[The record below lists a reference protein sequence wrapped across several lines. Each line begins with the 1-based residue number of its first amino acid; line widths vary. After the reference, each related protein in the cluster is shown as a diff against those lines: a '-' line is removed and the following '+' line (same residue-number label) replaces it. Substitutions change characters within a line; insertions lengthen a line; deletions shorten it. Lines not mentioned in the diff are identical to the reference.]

1 MKNVPSQLPAG
12 NRPPAGELAQVRPR
26 NGSASPD
33 HGFDVRAVGAAG
45 GSPRPQSS
53 ELKALRTLHGL
64 MRGRYA
70 LAVVLGLVA
79 AAFTGALGW
88 KLARPVYRSESMVR
102 IAYTLPQ
109 VKGENDLNRPLPMF
123 AQFMAS
129 QRLLIASRSAI
140 DYAAKDPV
148 WKGFGRRPPEEID
161 RYFEKN
167 LTVDVKPNSEYIVIA
182 VNDYDAATATAAVRA
197 ITSAYKDLYDKQ
209 YNSTET
215 QRTGVLQD
223 ELTKLDLEIQQKDQ
237 ELREKAKPFG
247 TTDLGVLCE
256 ASAMH
261 VNKLETALWDLRLA
275 KYGAPS
281 QPVTAGE
288 AESTQS
294 TAQIPAQTRPST
306 QPTQQPGFDPE
317 RIAMTDPTMAAY
329 FREQTR
335 LEDELARLEHSG
347 FGPAHM
353 RVTSTQQELE
363 QAKSRV
369 RNYAERYAK
378 FQAATGQAP
387 TERMTNPRVIT
398 AGKTREAIEAT
409 ESQLAQELED
419 AIKDRTRLGNTR
431 MDLQRLDAELKAKRD
446 EQAKLKQR
454 VDELAAERSLGG
466 RLTVLSWGEVPLSP
480 QKDTKVRFAAAG
492 AFAGAGLPGALI
504 LAGAFLRRRYRF
516 SDDTESDSSLN
527 VPLLGILPEL
537 KEMAS
542 DGEDV
547 IAAAHSVHQLR
558 VSLQAQ
564 SGHDRPRVY
573 LVTSATAGEG
583 KTSLAMSLGL
593 SFAASDLRTLVIDG
607 DLVGRQLTGA
617 CHAEELDGLQ
627 EALAGGSLRKL
638 VRKTHGGL
646 YILPTGK
653 SAAAADA
660 CKISASGSKQL
671 LTDARRY
678 FEVILID
685 SGPILGSL
693 EASVLAREV
702 DGVIFTIVRGQHR
715 VVVQQALRRLQSLG
729 AHVIGFIFNRAKP
742 TDFHGSAYGSSARSS
757 AAADQ
762 DVTLLASNRFHAM
775 SGYGPLVKAVASGM
789 PAAAN

>member
-1 MKNVPSQLPAG
+1 
-12 NRPPAGELAQVRPR
+12 
-26 NGSASPD
+26 
-33 HGFDVRAVGAAG
+33 
-45 GSPRPQSS
+45 
-53 ELKALRTLHGL
+53 
-64 MRGRYA
+64 
-70 LAVVLGLVA
+70 
-79 AAFTGALGW
+79 
-88 KLARPVYRSESMVR
+88 
-102 IAYTLPQ
+102 
-109 VKGENDLNRPLPMF
+109 
-123 AQFMAS
+123 
-129 QRLLIASRSAI
+129 
-140 DYAAKDPV
+140 
-148 WKGFGRRPPEEID
+148 
-161 RYFEKN
+161 
-167 LTVDVKPNSEYIVIA
+167 
-182 VNDYDAATATAAVRA
+182 
-197 ITSAYKDLYDKQ
+197 
-209 YNSTET
+209 
-215 QRTGVLQD
+215 
-223 ELTKLDLEIQQKDQ
+223 
-237 ELREKAKPFG
+237 
-247 TTDLGVLCE
+247 
-256 ASAMH
+256 MH

-607 DLVGRQLTGA
+607 
-617 CHAEELDGLQ
+617 
-627 EALAGGSLRKL
+627 
-638 VRKTHGGL
+638 
-646 YILPTGK
+646 
-653 SAAAADA
+653 
-660 CKISASGSKQL
+660 
-671 LTDARRY
+671 
-678 FEVILID
+678 
-685 SGPILGSL
+685 
-693 EASVLAREV
+693 
-702 DGVIFTIVRGQHR
+702 VIFTIVRGQHR